1 MVPGEQI
8 GLQSEVADSVTIEQQ
23 GERQWRV
30 TQRFFGDEHDN
41 NHNVTWLRVQNRGPE
56 TTVRIEVIWAEFRHM
71 ADRRFGHLKHG
82 DDWSTVQGETTPTS
96 TVYEFT
102 ARAGDSLFGT
112 FPWYGIEEERRFIEA
127 ICARS
132 TLYSVRSIGR
142 TAEGRPIN
150 CLCIGDE
157 DKPNVVVLA
166 RMHAAESAGSWAVEG
181 CAEYLL
187 SDEARPL
194 LEQYRFH
201 LFISVNPDGVANGI
215 KLTRM
220 GPVDEYDMV
229 RGGMTSADPTIVAL
243 REELFSLQPACLIS
257 HHSYLWSVPFLGIFE
272 RQVGL
277 DMLDRLVKDDDL
289 GNTGAWLVRFTGA
302 ERGFLRWE
310 CYDRFGTTVAFT
322 ELPWHHRLPDTIK
335 RQGVDIL
342 RATLSAHEC
351 KARARE
357 GETYAR

>member
-1 MVPGEQI
+1 MPSDNRIQ
-8 GLQSEVADSVTIEQQ
+8 LHSEVADAVTIEQQ

-30 TQRFFGDEHDN
+30 TQRFLGDEHDN
-41 NHNVTWLRVQNRGPE
+41 NHNVTWLRVHNPGPE
-56 TTVRIEVIWAEFRHM
+56 TPIRVEVIWAEFRYM
-71 ADRRFGHLKHG
+71 ADRGFGYLKHG
-82 DDWSTVQGETTPTS
+82 DAWATVRGETTPTS

-102 ARAGDSLFGT
+102 APAGDSLFGT
-112 FPWYGIEEERRFIEA
+112 FPWYGIEDESRFIET

-142 TAEGRPIN
+142 TGEGRPIN

-157 DKPNVVVLA
+157 SKPSFVVLA

-181 CAEYLL
+181 AAEYLL
-187 SDEARPL
+187 GDEARPL

-220 GPVDEYDMV
+220 GPVEEYDMV

-277 DMLDRLVKDDDL
+277 DMLDYLVKDDDL
-289 GNTGAWLVRFTGA
+289 GNTGAWLMRFTGA

-310 CYDRFGTTVAFT
+310 CYNRFDTTVAFT
-322 ELPWHHRLPDTIK
+322 ELPWHHRLPDTISG
-335 RQGVDIL
+335 QGVDIL
-342 RATLSAHEC
+342 KATLAAHQH
-351 KARARE
+351 KLRARR
-357 GETYAR
+357 GETYVR